1 MTSLAKL
8 DKSIV
13 LVGLMGVGKTTV
25 GRRLAASLN
34 LPFADSD
41 QEIETAAGMS
51 IADIF
56 ETHGEA
62 DFRRGEKRV
71 IERLVNGRQCVLAT
85 GGGAF
90 VDDDSRALIKSKCI
104 SIWLRADLDVLMRRV
119 SKRATRP
126 LLQTEDPRAVMERLM
141 TERAPFYAQADFT
154 IDSHDSPHDETVDEI
169 LNLLSINYGSDT
181 AETSQSVPG
190 DRAARHD

>member
-1 MTSLAKL
+1 MTMPCKL

-25 GRRLAASLN
+25 GRRLAAALD

-62 DFRRGEKRV
+62 EFRRGEKRV
-71 IERLVNGRQCVLAT
+71 IERLVNGPQCVLAT

-90 VDDDSRALIKSKCI
+90 VDDDSRALIKSRCV

-126 LLQTEDPRAVMERLM
+126 LLQADDPRAVMQRLM
-141 TERAPFYAQADFT
+141 AERAPFYEQADFT

-169 LNLLSINYGSDT
+169 LNLLSINYGSDKAQT
-181 AETSQSVPG
+181 TQSEPG
-190 DRAARHD
+190 DTAVRHD